1 MNNGVFVKYNFDEII
16 SRKGTH
22 SLKWEAGDLL
32 REFEITERF
41 DDDTISLFVADM
53 DFQCPQPV
61 IDALH
66 ARVDRLMFGY
76 STPDTTTEYTD
87 AIQGW
92 FKRRHNWDIA
102 TDSIVYSPGTVAA
115 VATAVKAYTRV
126 GDGVIIQRPVY
137 APFTSSIEE
146 NNRIV
151 VNNAL
156 INNDGFYTIDFDD
169 LEAKAKEPDNK
180 LFILCSPHNP
190 VGRVW
195 TPDELI
201 RMAEICLANDVVLV
215 SDEIHGDLV
224 RKGVTHYP
232 ICTLVDDDRLISC
245 TATNKTFNMAG
256 LHCSNIIINNEEMR
270 EAFKSEMG
278 FSLPSPFTI
287 TALIAA
293 YNGGEDWLAQ
303 VNEYIDGNLTFMQE
317 FLAEYMPEVK
327 YLIPE
332 GTYIG
337 WLDFS
342 GYGLS
347 PDEVHDRIYN
357 RANVTLED
365 GKMFGDEGLHYQ
377 RICIPSP
384 RPLLRQ
390 ALERIA
396 DQF

>member
-1 MNNGVFVKYNFDEII
+1 MIYNFDEII

-22 SLKWEAGDLL
+22 SVKWEAGELL
-32 REFEITERF
+32 KEIGITERF
-41 DDDTISLFVADM
+41 DEDTISLFVADM
-53 DFQCPQPV
+53 DFPCPQPV

-76 STPDTTTEYTD
+76 STYTTTPDYIE

-92 FKRRHNWDIA
+92 FARRHGWDIDA
-102 TDSIVYSPGTVAA
+102 NSIVYSPGTVEAINM
-115 VATAVKAYTRV
+115 AVKAYTEP
-126 GDGVIIQRPVY
+126 GEGVIIQRPVY
-137 APFTSSIEE
+137 SPFTSAITK
-146 NNRIV
+146 NQRVV
-151 VNNAL
+151 VNNSL
-156 INNDGFYTIDFDD
+156 RHTDGYYTIDFDD
-169 LEAKAKEPDNK
+169 LEAKAKDPNNK

-195 TPDELI
+195 TPEELV
-201 RMAEICLANDVVLV
+201 RMAEICLANGVVLV

-224 RKGVTHYP
+224 RQDVTHYP
-232 ICTLVDDDRLISC
+232 ICTLVDDDRLIAC

-256 LHCSNIIINNEEMR
+256 LHCSNIVINNKELR
-270 EAFKSEMG
+270 TKFTDQIGFKS
-278 FSLPSPFTI
+278 PTPFAI

-293 YNGGEDWLAQ
+293 YNEGEEWLAQ
-303 VNEYIDGNLTFMQE
+303 VNEYIDGNLAFLQD
-317 FLAEYMPEVK
+317 FLAEHMPQVK
-327 YLIPE
+327 YRIPE

-337 WLDFS
+337 WMDFS

-347 PDEVHDRIYN
+347 PKEVHDRIYN
-357 RANVTLED
+357 RANVVLED
-365 GKMFGDEGLHYQ
+365 GKLFGEEGLEFQ
-377 RICIPSP
+377 RICVPSP